1 MVISTRACHAS
12 ANFCRWRGN
21 TTRFLKQNRSMGT
34 DANERDDH
42 NLDLLLRGAHAAL
55 DRGDVRAGRE
65 ASQKVLKGA
74 EALGDRHFEAKALLC
89 LAHCD
94 RMLSRYRRAHR
105 ASQRAAQLFQLL
117 GDTSGEVMALT
128 THAFVS
134 INLGRNEEALEAALL
149 SVRLSQFLEKD
160 EHSVLSYNALGVAYF
175 WSHSFE
181 KAEQALRTAIQIA
194 DNATPAL
201 STFQPRVN
209 QWWTEVIR
217 VFYERYYV
225 GELPVLMQ
233 MRRLREAI
241 IALIASGDAGGA
253 SSGTQVTTEAV
264 LLFGLALDQCWHG
277 RIGQAALDVEAMAG
291 WARRYGTV
299 TWLSALESWVRAEI
313 AWAQS
318 DWPSAL
324 RHAARMI
331 EIAVEVEHEQL
342 ACLGHLLSS
351 QLFVAQ
357 GHNGQALDELRRLR
371 LREQLIRSDGLETR
385 EKVVEWQVDL
395 RQRQESVDR
404 LEITSRQL
412 EKLSLEDTLTGIP
425 NRRNFEL
432 YAAEL
437 LRSGLERGQPPCVAL
452 IDVDRFKQVNDN
464 YSHQVG
470 DAVLKRIAHILKS
483 HVREDD
489 MAARL
494 AGDEFVI
501 VFKNAELR
509 VAQQVCARIGA
520 AVRAFD
526 WSSIAAGLQSSISVG
541 VAAAVPGDTVESLT
555 HRSDTAMYREKKAR
569 T

>member
-1 MVISTRACHAS
+1 
-12 ANFCRWRGN
+12 
-21 TTRFLKQNRSMGT
+21 MGT

-42 NLDLLLRGAHAAL
+42 NLDLLLKGAHAAL

-105 ASQRAAQLFQLL
+105 ACQRAAQLFQLL
-117 GDTSGEVMALT
+117 GDTSGEVMSLT

-134 INLGRNEEALEAALL
+134 INLGRNEEAVEAALL

-194 DNATPAL
+194 ENAAPPL

-313 AWAQS
+313 AWAQG
-318 DWPSAL
+318 DWTAAL

-412 EKLSLEDTLTGIP
+412 EKLSLEDALTGIP

-437 LRSGLERGQPPCVAL
+437 LRNGLERGQPPCVAL
-452 IDVDRFKQVNDN
+452 IDVDHFKQVNDN

-470 DAVLKRIAHILKS
+470 DAVLKRIAQILKS

-509 VAQQVCARIGA
+509 VAQQVCARIAA

-555 HRSDTAMYREKKAR
+555 HRSDAAMYRDKKAR

>member
-1 MVISTRACHAS
+1 MRIEQHERHDKE
-12 ANFCRWRGN
+12 
-21 TTRFLKQNRSMGT
+21 L
-34 DANERDDH
+34 DA
-42 NLDLLLRGAHAAL
+42 LLRSAHAAL
-55 DRGDVRAGRE
+55 DHGDVQTGRQTSQRILKAAE
-65 ASQKVLKGA
+65 ASGN
-74 EALGDRHFEAKALLC
+74 RHFEARALLC

-105 ASQRAAQLFQLL
+105 ASQRAAQVFQLL

-134 INLGRNEEALEAALL
+134 INLGRNEEAVEAALL

-181 KAEQALRTAIQIA
+181 KAEQALRTAIQVA
-194 DNATPAL
+194 EKAQPAL
-201 STFQPRVN
+201 GTFQPRVN

-217 VFYERYYV
+217 LFYERYYV
-225 GELPVLMQ
+225 GALPALDQ
-233 MRRLREAI
+233 LRALRETVL
-241 IALIASGDAGGA
+241 ALMAAADNSGD
-253 SSGTQVTTEAV
+253 SPGTQVTTEAV

-277 RIGQAALDVEAMAG
+277 RIGQALLDVEALAG
-291 WARRYGTV
+291 WASRYGTV

-313 AWAQS
+313 AWAQR
-318 DWPSAL
+318 DWPSAMQ
-324 RHAARMI
+324 HSARMS

-351 QLFVAQ
+351 QLYVAQ
-357 GHNGQALDELRRLR
+357 GLNGEALDEMRRLR

-385 EKVVEWQVDL
+385 EKVVEWQVNL
-395 RQRQESVDR
+395 RQREESVHR

-412 EKLSLEDTLTGIP
+412 EKLSLEDTLTRIP

-432 YAAEL
+432 YAGEL
-437 LRSGLERGQPPCVAL
+437 LRSGLERGLPPCVAL
-452 IDVDRFKQVNDN
+452 IDVDQFKQVNDRF
-464 YSHQVG
+464 SHQVG
-470 DAVLKRIAHILKS
+470 DAVLKRIGQILKS
-483 HVREDD
+483 HIREND

-501 VFKNAELR
+501 VFKNAELH

-520 AVRAFD
+520 AVRAWD
-526 WSSIAAGLQSSISVG
+526 WSSVAAGLQTSISVG
-541 VAAAVPGDTVESLT
+541 VAAAVPGDSVESLT
-555 HRSDTAMYREKKAR
+555 HRADGAMYADKKKRA
-569 T
+569 